1 MKAGNKL
8 PRDVTEKRKLSLNFL
23 HKKSVKNCENHQ
35 HAYENC
41 PLKDQLPDLQTMHN
55 WGEVLKSARRWQK
68 DHHRLLYRV
77 LNWQIGTLPV
87 LHTALYFMD
96 TFSFTNKQNRE

>member
-8 PRDVTEKRKLSLNFL
+8 PRDLTEKRKLSLNFL

-41 PLKDQLPDLQTMHN
+41 PLKDQLPDL
-55 WGEVLKSARRWQK
+55 E
-68 DHHRLLYRV
+68 
-77 LNWQIGTLPV
+77 IGRESKGK
-87 LHTALYFMD
+87 LYFLEK
-96 TFSFTNKQNRE
+96 FCCG